1 MKNQTTQ
8 RVLELESKFESLFD
22 CEVVLTIKAP
32 LKEMQETASYLQC
45 HMFTPYETGE
55 EDNFHFFVFI
65 SERNKDMQII
75 VKSRELYK
83 RKIDIIEM

>member
-1 MKNQTTQ
+1 
-8 RVLELESKFESLFD
+8 
-22 CEVVLTIKAP
+22 
-32 LKEMQETASYLQC
+32 MQEAASYLQC